1 MELNLS
7 VGEIFAAAT
16 TIQGKQQDG
25 CHAGSFGINPKRVIM
40 TLTTAITLFISMI
53 VLALIPGPGVLT
65 VTARSAHAG
74 LRHGLSATAGIVAGD
89 FVFIT
94 LALFGLAT
102 LSSVLGELFF
112 IIKYLGAAYLIWLGA
127 SLFTSAPSG
136 SAGRAV
142 NTPKHTASF
151 AAGLITTLSNP
162 KAILF
167 YLSFFPAFL
176 DLSNVTISDAV
187 LLYVIATVSVG
198 GVMFGYAYIAYK
210 AQSIYSNSRK
220 ARLFRVG
227 SGSMLVGSG
236 IYVAVRG

>member
-1 MELNLS
+1 MS
-7 VGEIFAAAT
+7 
-16 TIQGKQQDG
+16 
-25 CHAGSFGINPKRVIM
+25 
-40 TLTTAITLFISMI
+40 LTTFIALFISMV

-65 VTARSAHAG
+65 VTARSASAG
-74 LRHGLSATAGIVAGD
+74 LRHGLSTTAGIVTGD

-94 LALFGLAT
+94 LALLGLAT

-112 IIKYLGAAYLIWLGA
+112 IIKYIGAAYLIWLGVSLLA
-127 SLFTSAPSG
+127 STPS
-136 SAGRAV
+136 SNAGGVINR
-142 NTPKHTASF
+142 PKHTASF

-176 DLSNVTISDAV
+176 DLSHIAISDAA
-187 LLYVIATVSVG
+187 LLYVITTVSVG
-198 GVMFGYAYIAYK
+198 GVMFGYAYIACK
-210 AQSIYSNSRK
+210 AKSIYSNSGKVRIL
-220 ARLFRVG
+220 RFG